1 MTIWQKMRYKM
12 GLSANDMANKLN
24 IDENKYLEIERGER
38 ELPKEHINKFLGIR
52 NEQNMN
58 EKEMEIYMV
67 EVNKWLK
74 EVNWVELEKEFGFAS
89 HNDARK
95 AIGIAFSTYAL
106 IRTDY
111 EQVADKTRRKVYRF
125 YHDELNKNINTRTPI
140 KKRPIQHNNGDDYRV
155 VSEIDTEKFPYVK
168 LTEDGKIDVDTI
180 LEIIGGTQLTLA
192 SMLGIHGSCISKW
205 KVQKQLPRLG
215 VLNKLNDLLKRYATE
230 IDVEDVVPTVECVV
244 PNCPEEEND
253 VEVEMVEEIIED
265 VVEETEKEKTTT
277 ETLQISNDYVVQ
289 LESRIKALEKTIACY
304 EKLIERL

>member
-58 EKEMEIYMV
+58 EKEIEIYMV
-67 EVNKWLK
+67 EVNNWLK

-89 HNDARK
+89 HNEARK
-95 AIGIAFSTYAL
+95 AIGIAFSTYGL
-106 IRTDY
+106 LRTDY

-125 YHDELNKNINTRTPI
+125 YHDELNKNINNKEPI
-140 KKRPIQHNNGDDYRV
+140 KKRPQRNNSEDYRV
-155 VSEIDTEKFPYVK
+155 VSEIDTNEFPYVK
-168 LTEDGKIDVDTI
+168 LTEDGKIDVDAI
-180 LEIIGGTQLTLA
+180 LDIVGGTQLTLA

-205 KVQKQLPRLG
+205 KIQKQLPRYG
-215 VLNKLNDLLKRYATE
+215 VLVKLNNVLKQYATE
-230 IDVEDVVPTVECVV
+230 TDVEEVVPKIDECVL
-244 PNCPEEEND
+244 NCPEEEYD
-253 VEVEMVEEIIED
+253 VEVEIFEETIDD

-289 LESRIKALEKTIACY
+289 LESRVRALEKTIACY

>member
-58 EKEMEIYMV
+58 EKEIEIYMV

-89 HNDARK
+89 HNEARK
-95 AIGIAFSTYAL
+95 AIGIAFSTYGL
-106 IRTDY
+106 LRTDY

-125 YHDELNKNINTRTPI
+125 YHDELNKNISNKELI
-140 KKRPIQHNNGDDYRV
+140 KKRPQRNNSEDYRV
-155 VSEIDTEKFPYVK
+155 VSEIDTNEFPYVK
-168 LTEDGKIDVDTI
+168 LTNDGKIDVDAI
-180 LEIIGGTQLTLA
+180 LDIVGGTQLTLA
-192 SMLGIHGSCISKW
+192 STLGIHGSCISKW
-205 KVQKQLPRLG
+205 KIQKQLPRYG
-215 VLNKLNDLLKRYATE
+215 VLVKLNNVLKQYATE
-230 IDVEDVVPTVECVV
+230 TDVEEVVPKIDECVL
-244 PNCPEEEND
+244 NCPEEEYD
-253 VEVEMVEEIIED
+253 VEVEIFEETVED

-289 LESRIKALEKTIACY
+289 LESRVRALEKTIACY

>member
-67 EVNKWLK
+67 EVNNWLK

-89 HNDARK
+89 HNEARK
-95 AIGIAFSTYAL
+95 AIGIAFSTYGL
-106 IRTDY
+106 LRTDY

-125 YHDELNKNINTRTPI
+125 YHDELNKNINNKEPI
-140 KKRPIQHNNGDDYRV
+140 KKRPRLNANDDYRV
-155 VSEIDTEKFPYVK
+155 ISEVDTEKFPYVK
-168 LTEDGKIDVDTI
+168 LTEDGKIDVDAI
-180 LEIIGGTQLTLA
+180 LDIIGGTQLTLA

-215 VLNKLNDLLKRYATE
+215 VLNKLNDLLKQYATE
-230 IDVEDVVPTVECVV
+230 TDVEDVVPTVECVV
-244 PNCPEEEND
+244 PNCPDEEND
-253 VEVEMVEEIIED
+253 VEVEIFEETTDDI
-265 VVEETEKEKTTT
+265 VEETEKEETIT
-277 ETLQISNDYVVQ
+277 ETLQINDDYVVQ

>member
-67 EVNKWLK
+67 EVNKWLR
-74 EVNWVELEKEFGFAS
+74 EVNWVKLEKEFGFTS
-89 HNDARK
+89 HNEARK
-95 AIGIAFSTYAL
+95 AIGIAFSTYTL
-106 IRTDY
+106 LRNDY

-125 YHDELNKNINTRTPI
+125 YHDELNKNINNKPI
-140 KKRPIQHNNGDDYRV
+140 KRRPIQRTNDDDYRV
-155 VSEIDTEKFPYVK
+155 ISEIDTEKFPYVK

-180 LEIIGGTQLTLA
+180 LDIVGGTQLTLA

-215 VLNKLNDLLKRYATE
+215 VLNKLNNLLKQYE
-230 IDVEDVVPTVECVV
+230 NDVEEVVPTVEDVV

-253 VEVEMVEEIIED
+253 VEVEMFEETIED
-265 VVEETEKEKTTT
+265 VIEETENSF
-277 ETLQISNDYVVQ
+277 QIDESISFNNDYVVQ